1 MSKISWNV
9 PDSYSNSFNFEVIKL
24 PGYNLKKF
32 PFLLMRDDY
41 GIKIFHVTAK
51 RLIKVK
57 DANYGSSAGY
67 KTLDLLTSPKT
78 ASPCEF
84 EIVYLETGETDAPN
98 SMTTSINRILFTQSF
113 VNTLKQLAAGQ

>member
-67 KTLDLLTSPKT
+67 KTLDLLTSRSIAHALSSAFGCRQGIGEHKCKH
-78 ASPCEF
+78 APC
-84 EIVYLETGETDAPN
+84 LEPQGPRWNVA
-98 SMTTSINRILFTQSF
+98 
-113 VNTLKQLAAGQ
+113 K